1 MDVRRSL
8 VVILFCTI
16 FSFECYATPQENGIN
31 AIKTADGFVLV
42 WNRPDIHFTLA
53 VKGKDV
59 RPLNSTEHVF
69 FNVDGIVFQV
79 QSVAVSEFVKDAQ
92 KKKLNDMSIL
102 LAHRD
107 WESQFIESTLLG
119 KKLNVQTVSQKL
131 SNVGEALLWKFEMP
145 ALPEVENVSAKE
157 QIYLTVVSG
166 DHVILLNSVAEGAIS
181 ASTAQ
186 KFLLD
191 TISTLRSAPSRSTC
205 KICRNHPQR
214 KCPINGRANE
224 YQTFAIPGGFN
235 SRARAGVSPNWK

>member
-1 MDVRRSL
+1 MDLRRCL
-8 VVILFCTI
+8 VVILFFTV
-16 FSFECYATPQENGIN
+16 FSFECYATQQENGIN
-31 AIKTADGFVLV
+31 AIKTADGFMLV
-42 WNRPDIHFTLA
+42 WNQPDIHFTLG

-79 QSVAVSEFVKDAQ
+79 QSVAISEFVKDAQ

-131 SNVGEALLWKFEMP
+131 RNAGEALLWKFEMP
-145 ALPEVENVSAKE
+145 AIANSTAKE

-166 DHVILLNSVAEGAIS
+166 DHVILLNSVVEGAIS
-181 ASTAQ
+181 ESTAK

-191 TISTLRSAPSRSTC
+191 TISTLKVSS
-205 KICRNHPQR
+205 K
-214 KCPINGRANE
+214 PINLQDLQESIRKGN
-224 YQTFAIPGGFN
+224 
-235 SRARAGVSPNWK
+235 V